1 MVVTLDFLSLGDPF
15 NIVFRLVEIEDFFC
29 FLSSPVSLASDDE
42 EDQRIPNGDHSQNLR
57 EDDEDLRDPVD
68 VRITLI

>member
-1 MVVTLDFLSLGDPF
+1 MDG
-15 NIVFRLVEIEDFFC
+15 
-29 FLSSPVSLASDDE
+29 ASDDE

-68 VRITLI
+68 VRITLF